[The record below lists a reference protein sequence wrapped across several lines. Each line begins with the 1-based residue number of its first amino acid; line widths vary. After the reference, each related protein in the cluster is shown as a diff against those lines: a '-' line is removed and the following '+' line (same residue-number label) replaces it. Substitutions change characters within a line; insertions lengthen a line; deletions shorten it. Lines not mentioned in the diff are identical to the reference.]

1 MENFKMSAKD
11 VVLAMLLISISHI
24 AVAETT
30 DGAKV
35 DYSVILEG
43 LPWEFKH
50 TSTPLGEKPEKAETS
65 IRYDFVSIK
74 PLKKTSRGAVYLKA
88 DLTVTSYS
96 SSEAAAQAL
105 RNIQGKAHPDM
116 GLSYAWDYLLLQE
129 KRLYHL
135 HSGCVISEE
144 NFDIMVHNLRKHIF
158 QEGDVAHAALRCRC
172 GGGCRIPQESSPAT
186 QSGGRK

>member
-1 MENFKMSAKD
+1 MSAKD

-24 AVAETT
+24 AVAETA

-74 PLKKTSRGAVYLKA
+74 PLKKTARGAVYLKA
-88 DLTVTSYS
+88 DLTVTSYKN
-96 SSEAAAQAL
+96 SEAAAQAL

-129 KRLYHL
+129 KRLNHL
-135 HSGCVISEE
+135 HSGCMISEE

-158 QEGDVAHAALRCRC
+158 QEGDVAHADLRCRC
-172 GGGCRIPQESSPAT
+172 GGGCWIPQESSSST